1 MFLFDLTKGFFNVFR
16 RNKKEGIL
24 ERNGFIITVGER
36 FKNLPSR
43 QIFPVGKYY
52 FKVITAITVKTSEQ
66 SQKFSFKTKAEDEMS
81 YTVNWELWNF
91 FEWNDWLFHDGG
103 RYHTEISPLICRANH
118 ERVKQF
124 QNFYT
129 FKSSYNMKNVYFI
142 NHLLRNVVKWS
153 DTL

>member
-1 MFLFDLTKGFFNVFR
+1 MFPFDLTKAFFNVFR

-36 FKNLPSR
+36 FKNLPIR

-81 YTVNWELWNF
+81 YTVN
-91 FEWNDWLFHDGG
+91 
-103 RYHTEISPLICRANH
+103 
-118 ERVKQF
+118 
-124 QNFYT
+124 
-129 FKSSYNMKNVYFI
+129 
-142 NHLLRNVVKWS
+142 
-153 DTL
+153 